1 MDYCAKGHT
10 CHANASCLNLQTTYA
25 CQCDQGF
32 QGDGQNCNGNFFFN
46 KLTFCLNFSMSF
58 DLYFSYD
65 NVTIYLDVDECEQRG
80 GETGHYCHSNTKC
93 VNSLGSYTCECL
105 PGYRRL
111 DKFNCVE
118 LDECTSGKH
127 SCDSHA
133 VCINTLGSYHCQCQD
148 GYSGDGF
155 KCERKYFSNFVSLN
169 NNQLMKNI

>member
-1 MDYCAKGHT
+1 
-10 CHANASCLNLQTTYA
+10 
-25 CQCDQGF
+25 
-32 QGDGQNCNGNFFFN
+32 
-46 KLTFCLNFSMSF
+46 MSF

-65 NVTIYLDVDECEQRG
+65 NVTISLDVDECKQRG

-155 KCERKYFSNFVSLN
+155 KCERKYFSNFVSLK
-169 NNQLMKNI
+169 NNQLTKNILGECSERNSKREYSSLVRVRKVKRDILLFFFI